1 MWNQGGGNNTLSVLN
16 GYADVAILAGTNSA
30 NSTINLLNGKLDVGY
45 FSNANL
51 TVNMLD
57 GGTGEFNLADMSGT
71 AEAKSQL
78 SNMVLN
84 FETGSEASFTIA
96 EDNGG
101 SAVGAWEAKI
111 AAGKV
116 QVDGVA
122 KTGTNR
128 FVIEDAGA
136 LGTTLTL
143 NPNPLNYYDGS
154 GAPER
159 CG

>member
-1 MWNQGGGNNTLSVLN
+1 
-16 GYADVAILAGTNSA
+16 
-30 NSTINLLNGKLDVGY
+30 
-45 FSNANL
+45 
-51 TVNMLD
+51 
-57 GGTGEFNLADMSGT
+57 
-71 AEAKSQL
+71 
-78 SNMVLN
+78 MVLN

-154 GAPER
+154 GALSDAANWDLGLPTNANPGLVSTTDGAQDFGETLG
-159 CG
+159 CIVFS